1 MAVTLTVNVGNV
13 DSALA
18 SYDVIK
24 IKRSVTGFGGAY
36 NDITAVTPQPATLT
50 APSAGNYDVAGKTLQ
65 FVIDQN
71 AQIDHI
77 FAGIP
82 GTPLTAAQV
91 ADQLNTAAG
100 AVVAY
105 DDAGTLRFTSVNT
118 GTASKIEI
126 VGGGGAADFGWAGG
140 ERDVGEDAHIQL
152 VAGQSIYSFT
162 DQDGEAT
169 YYYKAQFL
177 NTANNLT
184 SADSTPFQG
193 DAGTVVGADKLAVA
207 KVDLIDGRG
216 VALPD
221 QEITFYGVDQQLQV
235 ESFKLTLTRK
245 PITIITD
252 NTGHAEVPL
261 VKGSK
266 WKVLFEG
273 TSFIREFTVP
283 DAATFDLLSLLAAA
297 PDPFK
302 ITDVQFPPAIRR
314 TL

>member
-1 MAVTLTVNVGNV
+1 MAVTLTINVGNIEA
-13 DSALA
+13 ALA

-24 IKRSVTGFGGAY
+24 IKRSTTGYAGVY
-36 NDITAVTPQPATLT
+36 SDITAVTPQAATLT
-50 APSAGNYDVAGKTLQ
+50 APAAGNYDVAGKTLQ
-65 FVIDQN
+65 FIIDQQ
-71 AQIDHI
+71 AQVDHI
-77 FAGIP
+77 FAGVP

-91 ADQLNTAAG
+91 ADQLNTAFG
-100 AVVAY
+100 TTVAY
-105 DDAGTLRFTSVNT
+105 DDAGTLVFISATT
-118 GTASKIEI
+118 GTASRVEI
-126 VGGGGAADFGWAGG
+126 VGGGAAADFGWSGG
-140 ERDVGEDAHIQL
+140 ERDIGEAAHIQL
-152 VAGQSIYSFT
+152 VAGQSLYSFT
-162 DQDGEAT
+162 DHDGESS

-177 NTANNLT
+177 NTSNNLT
-184 SADSTPFQG
+184 SAESTPFQG
-193 DAGTVVGADKLAVA
+193 DAGTVVGSDKLAVA

-216 VALPD
+216 LALPE

-235 ESFKLTLTRK
+235 EGFKLTLNRK

-266 WKVLFEG
+266 WKVVFEG

-283 DAATFDLLSLLAAA
+283 DEPSFDLLSLLGAA

-302 ITDVQFPPAIRR
+302 IVEVQFPAAIRR